1 MRRLTGIM
9 TLRVSKRLLLTA
21 IILWS
26 GAFAQDNSPPS
37 AEARYRPI
45 IQQIERRLPT
55 LVDRGAA
62 LFALARLYAQV
73 GDTPKALALL
83 KESLATGEG
92 FDPSGS
98 EMLAPLRSSPEFVE
112 MAQQAQ
118 KLYSPVHKAKLA
130 FTVPEKDLFP
140 EGLAYDQ
147 AKHIFYMGSMHLRKI
162 VRITEKGEV
171 SDFVMPDSYH
181 LQPIGGVH
189 VDPVDQSLWAASDP
203 DDAHGSELYHFDAQG
218 KLLERYSP
226 PGVGSHYLND
236 LVLYRSSAIY
246 VTDTNANLTYR
257 FDRKT
262 HLFTPLN
269 LPRSQLFP
277 NGITLSGDST
287 RLYIAD
293 WLGVM
298 EMDLR
303 DASAHEVDPGDHN
316 TLCGIDGL
324 YWYKNSLIGVQSA
337 GTYRVVRWFLSIDG
351 RRVRARNT
359 LEKGTPLVSSPT
371 TGAIRGSKFYYM
383 ANTGID
389 NYDDG
394 KIVDPAKLEPVHIAV
409 VPLE

>member
-1 MRRLTGIM
+1 MI
-9 TLRVSKRLLLTA
+9 LRIATPLLFTA

-26 GAFAQDNSPPS
+26 GTSAQDSSSTS
-37 AEARYRPI
+37 AEARYGPI
-45 IQQIERRLPT
+45 IQQIERRIPT
-55 LVDRGAA
+55 LVDRGAG

-98 EMLAPLRSSPEFVE
+98 EMLTPLRFTPEFVE
-112 MAQQAQ
+112 LTEQAQ
-118 KLYSPVHKAKLA
+118 KLYPAVHKAKVA

-140 EGLAYDQ
+140 EGLAYDP
-147 AKHIFYMGSMHLRKI
+147 AKRVFYMGSMHRRKI

-171 SDFVMPDSYH
+171 SDFVKPDLYH

-189 VDPVDQSLWAASDP
+189 VDPADQSLWAASDP
-203 DDAHGSELYHFDAQG
+203 DDAHSSELYHFDAQG
-218 KLLERYSP
+218 RLLERYSP
-226 PGVGSHYLND
+226 PGTGRHGLND
-236 LVLYRSSAIY
+236 LVLYSSSTIY
-246 VTDTNANLTYR
+246 VTDTDANLSYR

-269 LPRSQLFP
+269 LPRPQIFP
-277 NGITLSGDST
+277 NGITLSDDST

-293 WLGVM
+293 WLGVIVM
-298 EMDLR
+298 VLR
-303 DASAHEVDPGDHN
+303 DNSAHEVDPGEHN

-324 YWYKNSLIGVQSA
+324 YWYRNSLIGVQSA
-337 GTYRVVRWFLSIDG
+337 GTYRVVRWFLSMDG
-351 RRVRARNT
+351 RQVRARNT

-394 KIVDPAKLEPVHIAV
+394 KIVDPAKLEPVRIAV